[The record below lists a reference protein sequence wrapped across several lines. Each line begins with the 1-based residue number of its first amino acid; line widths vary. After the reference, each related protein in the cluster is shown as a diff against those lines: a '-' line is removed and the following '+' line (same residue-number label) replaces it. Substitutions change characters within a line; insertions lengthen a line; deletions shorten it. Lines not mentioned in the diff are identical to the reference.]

1 MTLILTKQQPPYF
14 WQFDQNCFE
23 EMADKYFSA
32 EYWQTNKSVLGKE
45 SGRGTTWFV
54 QHDDHA
60 LVLRHYLRG
69 GLISKLSTD
78 QYIFQ
83 GIDKTRSFSEFNILQ
98 ALSAQGF
105 PVPKPAAAQVIKKGL
120 MYRAD
125 LLTHK
130 IPDARDLVQVLQEA
144 RDSSFYSLLGQVIA
158 SFHQAGVFHADL
170 NIQNILYDASGKF
183 WIIDFD
189 RARIRKVQ
197 NAWQENNMKR
207 LKRSFE
213 KELIRHDIKWTQANW
228 ESLYTA
234 YQAAKAR

>member
-1 MTLILTKQQPPYF
+1 MTLKLTTQQPPYY
-14 WQFDQNCFE
+14 WQFDSDCFE
-23 EMADKYFSA
+23 DMSGKYFSA
-32 EYWQTNKSVLGKE
+32 EYWKTNKAVLGEE

-54 QHDDHA
+54 RHNDQA

-69 GLISKLSTD
+69 GLISKLSKD

-83 GIDKTRSFSEFNILQ
+83 GIAKTRSFSEFNILHK
-98 ALSAQGF
+98 LRAQGF

-120 MYRAD
+120 TYHAD
-125 LLTHK
+125 LLTHR
-130 IPDARDLVQVLQEA
+130 IPDARDLVQVLKEA
-144 RDSSFYSLLGQVIA
+144 QDPSFYTQLGKLIA

-197 NAWQENNMKR
+197 NAWQESNMKR

-213 KELIRHDIKWTQANW
+213 KELTRHEIKWTQANW
-228 ESLYTA
+228 DTLYKS
-234 YQAAKAR
+234 YQASKAH